1 MDWKRLE
8 NTIHQFA
15 TEIDAKV
22 EKRVISSIG
31 YKAECYEFKDSADLY
46 YRFQITKPRIE
57 LGSSFSIRSERPE
70 KDIDI
75 KARKWL
81 FLGPRIKASPNPSRI
96 LSDLLRSL
104 TDKLDQFT
112 IQTDPFDLTFRTK
125 LIDLDIDTL
134 RLIRQIH
141 LELKNNYADQITPTY
156 H

>member
-1 MDWKRLE
+1 VNWKKLD
-8 NTIHQFA
+8 NTINQFA
-15 TEIDAKV
+15 AEIDAKV
-22 EKRVISSIG
+22 EKREISSIG
-31 YKAECYEFKDSADLY
+31 YKAERYEFKDSADLY

-57 LGSSFSIRSERPE
+57 LGSSFSIRSKLPK

-81 FLGPRIKASPNPSRI
+81 FSGPRIKVSTKTSKI
-96 LSDLLRSL
+96 LSDLLTGL
-104 TDKLDQFT
+104 TNKLDQFT

-141 LELKNNYADQITPTY
+141 LELKNNHAE
-156 H
+156 HHM